1 MDVGTDVLVYG
12 SLRAGHEAH
21 ALLQG
26 ATRGRD
32 GVLDGVCCLQHQGYL
47 MLAEGSGS
55 ITGEVYTVSA
65 KQLELLDRWE
75 DVPKVYE
82 RVRRQLRDGRWIS
95 VYMKSSL
102 FKIKEVLDQ
111 LNREDI

>member
-1 MDVGTDVLVYG
+1 MDTDVLVYG

-55 ITGEVYTVSA
+55 ITGEVYRVSA
-65 KQLELLDRWE
+65 KQLEELDRWE
-75 DVPKVYE
+75 EVPKVYE
-82 RVRRQLRDGRWIS
+82 RVKRQLRDGRWIS
-95 VYMKSSL
+95 VY
-102 FKIKEVLDQ
+102 VQ
-111 LNREDI
+111 AVNPAHH

>member
-55 ITGEVYTVSA
+55 ITGEVYRVSA
-65 KQLELLDRWE
+65 KQLEELDRWE
-75 DVPKVYE
+75 EVPKVYE
-82 RVRRQLRDGRWIS
+82 RVKRQLRDGRWIS
-95 VYMKSSL
+95 VYVQAVNPSHH
-102 FKIKEVLDQ
+102 
-111 LNREDI
+111 